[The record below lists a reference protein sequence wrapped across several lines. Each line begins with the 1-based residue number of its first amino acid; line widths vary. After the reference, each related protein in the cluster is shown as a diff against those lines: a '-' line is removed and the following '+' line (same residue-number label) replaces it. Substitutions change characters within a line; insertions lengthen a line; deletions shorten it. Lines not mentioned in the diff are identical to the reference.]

1 MVSTSRVSDAYQR
14 PNGYEWMDGWTTE
27 IWVPTIVPLS
37 HCNCHI
43 VDALTVLPLAGLRAI
58 YLRVSFSYS
67 WFTLPFHPSLGTII
81 FLPNEVHTVS
91 AQSSIPWLNLDL
103 VICLLSF
110 LYSFYTLKY
119 PLTFQHS
126 DLSSLSNWIN
136 TRNIISRSLCNK
148 SNKHIHEECKHKGG
162 HCTTIFFKKKKL
174 PIQEW

>member
-91 AQSSIPWLNLDL
+91 AQSSIPSLNLDL

-126 DLSSLSNWIN
+126 DLSSLSNWITPEILFLEACVTKATNIYMKNVN
-136 TRNIISRSLCNK
+136 TRVVIVLP
-148 SNKHIHEECKHKGG
+148 
-162 HCTTIFFKKKKL
+162 FFKKKL